1 MAAIAAYSE
10 FWDLAACQSADP
22 DIFFPVSD
30 AGPGQAEIARAKAVC
45 TGCQVRARCLEYAL
59 VTRQAHGVWGGTSE
73 GERRLM
79 IAARDRASRTV
90 VSWHPRDRSARAVA
104 TPGRKQKARL

>member
-1 MAAIAAYSE
+1 MAAIAAHSD

-45 TGCQVRARCLEYAL
+45 AGCPVRAHCLEYAL
-59 VTRQAHGVWGGTSE
+59 STRQAHGVWGGASE

-79 IAARDRASRTV
+79 VAARDRASRTV
-90 VSWHPRDRSARAVA
+90 LSWSSRDRSARAVA
-104 TPGRKQKARL
+104 TSGSKQKARL

>member
-1 MAAIAAYSE
+1 MAAIAARSD

-30 AGPGQAEIARAKAVC
+30 AGPGQAEIARAKGVC
-45 TGCQVRARCLEYAL
+45 SRCPVRARCLEYAL
-59 VTRQAHGVWGGTSE
+59 STRQAHGVWGGTTE

-79 IAARDRASRTV
+79 VAARDRASQAV
-90 VSWHPRDRSARAVA
+90 VSWSPRTRSARPV
-104 TPGRKQKARL
+104 TTSGSKLKARL